1 MKKIYKYSLL
11 LVLSIPLLFACE
23 KIELQTADN
32 NIAVVESY
40 LIPDAPVGVKIT
52 KQLVFQSDDTIAQNL
67 SGLEVQISTGNETYD
82 LNEVSP
88 GYYENSSLQLETGV
102 DYFLSFNYDAKEL
115 SAQTSIPTKPIGFAS
130 SATSLVVSGVY
141 GGGMG
146 MGTPPEPVTLY
157 WENADNHYHMV
168 VVENIESNPSLIYTD
183 TDAPVR
189 SFRNAPTL
197 AVSQELNMRSFSY
210 YGKHR
215 LILFKLNT
223 EYAALYEQLGTSSLD
238 IVAPP
243 TNINNG
249 LGIFT
254 GINADT
260 LYLTVN
266 AY

>member
-11 LVLSIPLLFACE
+11 LAFLAPLFLACE
-23 KIELQTADN
+23 KIELQTADTS
-32 NIAVVESY
+32 IAVVESY
-40 LIPDAPVGVKIT
+40 LVPNAPVGVKIT
-52 KQLVFQSDDTIAQNL
+52 KQLLFQSEDTVAQNL
-67 SGLEVQISTGNETYD
+67 SGLSVRITDANKTYD
-82 LNEVSP
+82 LIESSP
-88 GYYENSSLQLETGV
+88 GYYENSTLKPQAGE
-102 DYFLSFNYDAKEL
+102 DYILSFTYKDKEL
-115 SAQTSIPTKPIGFAS
+115 SAQTAIPTKPLGFSS
-130 SATSLVVSGVY
+130 SAASIVVSGVY

-146 MGTPPEPVTLY
+146 MGIPPEPVTLT
-157 WENADNHYHMV
+157 WENADNQYHMV

-183 TDAPVR
+183 SDAPVR
-189 SFRNAPTL
+189 SFRNTPTV
-197 AVSQELNMRSFSY
+197 AVSQELNMRNFSY

-215 LILFKLNT
+215 LILFKLNA
-223 EYAALYEQLGTSSLD
+223 EYAALYEQLGSSSLD

-260 LYLTVN
+260 LYLSVN